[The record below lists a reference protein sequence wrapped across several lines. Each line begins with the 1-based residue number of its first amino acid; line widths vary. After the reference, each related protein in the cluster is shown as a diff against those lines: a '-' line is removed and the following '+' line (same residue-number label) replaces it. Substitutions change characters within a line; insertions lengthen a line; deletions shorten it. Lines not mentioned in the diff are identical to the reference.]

1 MRWTRPLAALALTP
15 VVTSLLAV
23 APAAAAPAPAD
34 SAPETLGRY
43 VAFGDSFVSG
53 PGITPKRAGDCERS
67 TRNFPSLV
75 AAAVPVSGF
84 TDASC
89 GGARIRDLWAAQ
101 RDNPPQLD
109 ALTPDTG
116 LVTFGTLGGND
127 VGLVGRAAGCLA
139 SDCTGTPDDEYHQSI
154 DATLPRLV
162 EGIQET
168 KRRAP
173 DAVIAV
179 IGYGTYLP
187 PGGCPDNPALSA
199 FSPAEADYIQGLI
212 DHLSDVLEQAAE
224 AEEVLFVDMR
234 EIPGSLDHT
243 VCAAPDQQWIRAL
256 NTYGD
261 GAPLHP
267 SAAGHEAM
275 ADQVLEVLAYAPT
288 EPPVAIGPVRVGATC
303 AAGDLRVRVRAGDA
317 PITKVVF
324 RLGNHRLGVDRRAP
338 WVLERR
344 AAGLAGHRGRLTAQV
359 TLRSDEQS
367 LTLRRAVPRPACLR

>member
-15 VVTSLLAV
+15 VVAALLV
-23 APAAAAPAPAD
+23 ASPATGAD
-34 SAPETLGRY
+34 EAPEDLGRY

-53 PGITPKRAGDCERS
+53 PGIAPARPGECERS

-75 AAAVPVSGF
+75 AAKIKITGF

-89 GGARIRDLWAAQ
+89 GGARIGDLWAAQ

-127 VGLVGRAAGCLA
+127 VGLVGRAASCLTG
-139 SDCTGTPDDEYHQSI
+139 DCTGTPDDQYHQSI

-168 KRRAP
+168 KLRAP
-173 DAVIAV
+173 NALIAV

-187 PGGCPDNPALSA
+187 PGGCPENPALPGFTA
-199 FSPAEADYIQGLI
+199 TEADYIQGLI
-212 DHLSDVLEQAAE
+212 DHLSDVLEEAAAAE
-224 AEEVLFVDMR
+224 DVLFVDMR
-234 EIPGSLDHT
+234 EIPGTLDHT

-267 SAAGHEAM
+267 SAAGQAAM
-275 ADQVLEVLAYAPT
+275 AGQVMRVLKPYLPEGEPEV
-288 EPPVAIGPVRVGATC
+288 VGPLRTRASC
-303 AAGDLRVRVRAGDA
+303 HAGELRVRVRGGDA
-317 PITKVVF
+317 PISKVVF
-324 RLGNHRLGVDRRAP
+324 RLGSKRLGVDRSAP

-344 AAGLAGHRGRLTAQV
+344 AAPLADVRGALSA
-359 TLRSDEQS
+359 
-367 LTLRRAVPRPACLR
+367 AAFVPDDGGTWIQRMRVERPRCLR

>member
-15 VVTSLLAV
+15 VVAALLT
-23 APAAAAPAPAD
+23 AAPATGAD
-34 SAPETLGRY
+34 RSGGGERY

-53 PGITPKRAGDCERS
+53 PGIAPARPGDCERS

-75 AAAVPVSGF
+75 AAELGITKF

-89 GGARIRDLWAAQ
+89 GGARIGDLWAAQ

-109 ALTPDTG
+109 ALTADTG

-127 VGLVGRAAGCLA
+127 VGLVSRAASCLSPAGCP
-139 SDCTGTPDDEYHQSI
+139 GTPDDQYHQSI
-154 DATLPRLV
+154 DATLPTLV

-173 DAVIAV
+173 NALIAV

-187 PGGCPDNPALSA
+187 PGGCPDNPALPGFTA
-199 FSPAEADYIQGLI
+199 AEADYVQGLI
-212 DHLSDVLEQAAE
+212 DHLSDVLAEAAAAE
-224 AEEVLFVDMR
+224 DVLFVDMR
-234 EIPGSLDHT
+234 DIPGTLDHT
-243 VCAAPDQQWIRAL
+243 VCAAPEDQWLRAL

-267 SAAGHEAM
+267 SAAGQAAM
-275 ADQVLEVLAYAPT
+275 AGQVLKVLADHLPT
-288 EPPVAIGPVRVGATC
+288 EPPVGPLAVAATC
-303 AAGDLRVRVRAGDA
+303 RHGDLRVRVRADEH
-317 PITKVVF
+317 TSKVVF
-324 RLGNHRLGVDRRAP
+324 RLGSKRLGVDRSAP

-344 AAGLAGHRGRLTAQV
+344 AAGLARIPGRLTVAIV
-359 TLRSDEQS
+359 MHEPGSS
-367 LTLRRAVPRPACLR
+367 LTLRTSVPRPRCLR